1 MEKIILYIAKKY
13 GIMLT
18 EEEAQIV
25 LQWYKRNA
33 SRLTSEDIMDVAVR
47 EFLFK
52 TFKNKKFHV
61 FAEDTSDMKY
71 LLSLLKENN
80 K

>member
-18 EEEAQIV
+18 EEEAKI
-25 LQWYKRNA
+25 LLEWYKRNIG
-33 SRLTSEDIMDVAVR
+33 RLDNEDIVDKEVR

-52 TFKNKKFHV
+52 TFKNKKMHV

-71 LLSLLKENN
+71 LLALLKENN